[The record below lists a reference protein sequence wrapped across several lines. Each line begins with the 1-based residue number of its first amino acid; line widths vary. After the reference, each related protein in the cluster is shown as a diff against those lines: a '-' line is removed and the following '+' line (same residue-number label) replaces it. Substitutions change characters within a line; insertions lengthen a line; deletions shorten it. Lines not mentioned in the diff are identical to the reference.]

1 MSSRRSPAFA
11 ARATPAVLS
20 SVTAIDK
27 RSPAI
32 EQAGDHQP
40 ESEGDEQAGD
50 RALLDL
56 SLNRFRC
63 RAAAMTHLVG
73 QALQPLAQLLDIL
86 LGGVAGAACRV
97 ARHPLQGRCERTDVG
112 SQRIE
117 ILAQRSD
124 I

>member
-1 MSSRRSPAFA
+1 MMPSATAPTTVAGDTGRRPSSRRSPAFA
-11 ARATPAVLS
+11 ARPRPAVLS

-32 EQAGDHQP
+32 EPAGDHQP

-73 QALQPLAQLLDIL
+73 QALQPLAQLLD
-86 LGGVAGAACRV
+86 
-97 ARHPLQGRCERTDVG
+97 
-112 SQRIE
+112 
-117 ILAQRSD
+117 
-124 I
+124 